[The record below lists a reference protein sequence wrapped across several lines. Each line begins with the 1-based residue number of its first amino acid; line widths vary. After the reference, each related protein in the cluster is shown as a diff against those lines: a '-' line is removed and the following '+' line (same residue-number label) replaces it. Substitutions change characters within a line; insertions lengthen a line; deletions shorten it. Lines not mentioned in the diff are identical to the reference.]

1 MTLWKYIVRMC
12 VLECMCTYKFCLQ
25 SKLGSTLLSKKKKL
39 GSTLDFHVNKDIELR
54 KWYRDDNFFFASEAR
69 QGWVILFSPTS
80 PSL

>member
-12 VLECMCTYKFCLQ
+12 VLECTCTYKFCLQ
-25 SKLGSTLLSKKKKL
+25 SKLGSTL

-69 QGWVILFSPTS
+69 QG
-80 PSL
+80 